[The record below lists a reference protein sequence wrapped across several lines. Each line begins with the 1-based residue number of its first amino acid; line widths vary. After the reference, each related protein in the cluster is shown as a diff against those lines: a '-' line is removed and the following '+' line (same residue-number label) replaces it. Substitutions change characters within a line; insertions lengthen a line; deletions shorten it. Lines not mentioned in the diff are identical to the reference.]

1 MSRLAFFAAAVV
13 FGLLG
18 GCASY
23 QLGEPT
29 VLPYR
34 TLTVAP
40 PKNLSTLPQ
49 FEAPL
54 ASALRQSILQAGPVE
69 LASSGAAD
77 AVIELTVVEI
87 KRDIAAV
94 TAEDVG
100 RGRKF
105 ELNVSLELTLRE
117 PVEGGQ
123 VYLDRRPFSVKQ
135 DIYSDRGL
143 VDAEYQATPELSNVI
158 AERAVEMIVDHW

>member
-1 MSRLAFFAAAVV
+1 MTRLASLAVSL
-13 FGLLG
+13 FLLALS

-23 QLGEPT
+23 QLGET
-29 VLPYR
+29 AALPYHSIY
-34 TLTVAP
+34 VAP

-54 ASALRQSILQAGPVE
+54 AAALRQSLLQSGPVT
-69 LASSGAAD
+69 LSGSAASD
-77 AVIELTVVEI
+77 ATLELTVVEI

-105 ELNVSLELTLRE
+105 ELTVSLELTLRE

-123 VYLDRRPFSVKQ
+123 IYIDSREFSVTQ
-135 DIYSDRGL
+135 DVYSDSGL
-143 VDAEYQATPELSNVI
+143 VDAEYQATPELSRII
-158 AERAVEMIVDHW
+158 AERATELVVDLW